1 MDASDD
7 VEQVVDALYVSPPAG
22 FTAARDEAAAGL
34 KAAGDQAA
42 AKRVA
47 GLRRPTLAA
56 WASNTLVRADPEE
69 VGQFLQLGQALR
81 EAHRA
86 LDGEQLRDL
95 SHQQHVVI
103 GALAREAVRL
113 AEQAGTPVSEAV
125 EREVEQILRTVLAD
139 PAAAEEW
146 ASGRLSKPPPPV
158 TEFPTPAEDAVARAA
173 GRAGTRRGEAERA
186 GARRGEAGSAREEAA
201 RPEAREDGRK
211 AERDAEREADR
222 KAEREAERKAEAR
235 REAER
240 AVAAAEEELR
250 AADEARQRAL
260 GRVASADADAERLER
275 DAARARATREQAHAE
290 LAAAEKH
297 RRTADQ
303 AARRARDRL
312 PPAEE
317 DGPAPAPTRRRSRAR
332 RPDPR

>member
-1 MDASDD
+1 MVGVDASDD
-7 VEQVVDALYVSPPAG
+7 VEQVIDALYVSPPAG

-34 KAAGDQAA
+34 KAAGDQTA

-173 GRAGTRRGEAERA
+173 GRAGAARGDAERA
-186 GARRGEAGSAREEAA
+186 GTRRGDSGSAREEAA
-201 RPEAREDGRK
+201 LPEAREDGRK
-211 AERDAEREADR
+211 AERDADR
-222 KAEREAERKAEAR
+222 KAERDAERKAEAR

-275 DAARARATREQAHAE
+275 DAARARAAREQAHAE

-297 RRTADQ
+297 RRTADR

-312 PPAEE
+312 PHAEE
-317 DGPAPAPTRRRSRAR
+317 DGPAPTPRRRSSRAR

>member
-7 VEQVVDALYVSPPAG
+7 VEQVIDALYASPPAG
-22 FTAARDEAAAGL
+22 FTAARDAAAAGL
-34 KAAGDQAA
+34 KAAGDKAA

-113 AEQAGTPVSEAV
+113 AEEAGTPVSEAV
-125 EREVEQILRTVLAD
+125 EREVEQILHTVLAD

-158 TEFPTPAEDAVARAA
+158 TEFPTPTGDAVTRAA
-173 GRAGTRRGEAERA
+173 GRAGAA
-186 GARRGEAGSAREEAA
+186 RGEAGRAGAGE
-201 RPEAREDGRK
+201 G
-211 AERDAEREADR
+211 ERDAERR
-222 KAEREAERKAEAR
+222 AEAR

-240 AVAAAEEELR
+240 AVAAGEEELR

-260 GRVASADADAERLER
+260 GRVASADAEVERLER
-275 DAARARATREQAHAE
+275 DAARARAAREQAHAE

-297 RRTADQ
+297 RRAADR
-303 AARRARDRL
+303 AARQARDRL

-317 DGPAPAPTRRRSRAR
+317 DGPTRRRNRTR
-332 RPDPR
+332 RQDPQ